1 MKICFI
7 TPNLLPVPNV
17 LGGAIETIITNVL
30 KEQEKNN
37 SLDITVVSIYNK
49 LAYQESKKY
58 QNTKFIYIKKNP
70 LYIFFSIIYKLEN
83 KIFKKDKN
91 TYNHMV
97 LRKIKKHNYDYIFAE
112 GGHYNSFNTFLK
124 YFDKNKMILHLHHTG
139 TSNEIIDNTFSKVVG
154 VSNYVINKFK
164 NSSSIKNY
172 YLLKNCINLDDFK
185 KLASSKELN
194 EIRNKYH
201 IKKDDFV
208 ILYCGRL
215 IKEKGVLELI
225 KAFNKVNNNHMKLL
239 IIGSKNFYYGET
251 DNYVDALYKNANDNI
266 IFTGYINTHEL
277 YKYYQLSKI
286 MVIPSIWEEAAGL
299 VCIEAMIS
307 QLPIITTGSGGI
319 LEYVSDKSLIVSN
332 QKSKMI
338 DDLSKAILKLYQEKD
353 KLENIGKY
361 NYQEALKYSS
371 ATYYQELVKLIRED
385 MNNEKKEY

>member
-58 QNTKFIYIKKNP
+58 QNTKFIYIKKNL
-70 LYIFFSIIYKLEN
+70 LYIFYSIIYKLEN

-97 LRKIKKHNYDYIFAE
+97 LRKIKKHHYDYIFAE

-124 YFDKNKMILHLHHTG
+124 YFDKKRMVLHLHHTG
-139 TSNEIIDNTFSKVVG
+139 TSNEIIDHTFSKVVG

-185 KLASSKELN
+185 KVASSKELN

-208 ILYCGRL
+208 IIYCGRL

-251 DNYVDALYKNANDNI
+251 DTYVDALYKEANDNI

-277 YKYYQLSKI
+277 YKYYQLAKI

-307 QLPIITTGSGGI
+307 KLPIITTGSGGI
-319 LEYVSDKSLIVSN
+319 LEYASDKSLIVSN

-338 DDLSKAILKLYQEKD
+338 DELSEAILKLYQEKD
-353 KLENIGKY
+353 KLESIGAS

-385 MNNEKKEY
+385 MNNEKKY

>member
-1 MKICFI
+1 
-7 TPNLLPVPNV
+7 
-17 LGGAIETIITNVL
+17 
-30 KEQEKNN
+30 
-37 SLDITVVSIYNK
+37 
-49 LAYQESKKY
+49 
-58 QNTKFIYIKKNP
+58 
-70 LYIFFSIIYKLEN
+70 
-83 KIFKKDKN
+83 
-91 TYNHMV
+91 MV
-97 LRKIKKHNYDYIFAE
+97 
-112 GGHYNSFNTFLK
+112 
-124 YFDKNKMILHLHHTG
+124 LHLHHTG
-139 TSNEIIDNTFSKVVG
+139 TSNEIIDHTFSKVVG

-185 KLASSKELN
+185 KVASSKELN

-208 ILYCGRL
+208 IIYCGRL

-251 DNYVDALYKNANDNI
+251 DTYVDALYKEANDNI

-277 YKYYQLSKI
+277 YKYYQLAKI

-307 QLPIITTGSGGI
+307 KLPIITTGSGGI

-338 DDLSKAILKLYQEKD
+338 DELSEAILKLYQEKD
-353 KLENIGKY
+353 KLESIGAS

-385 MNNEKKEY
+385 MNNEKKY